1 MQDQTDKKGGAC
13 KEFSAEDVS
22 SEEDSSYEDSFDDD
36 CFEDS
41 SDEDMSDEDLPQEL
55 RDLGSSSRADLLAK
69 ATESKIQLIKSRI
82 QAGEDLN
89 TKMEGG
95 MTLIFCAIAMKNIP
109 LIEEMVSHGADLNIR
124 ADDGSTPLSA
134 AIQSRRFDMVSRLLD
149 LGADIQLRISDL
161 HPEDTY
167 LHRAASCGCVD
178 MIILFIEKGI
188 DVNVRNGYAETPL
201 HSAVRFGE
209 AEAVSALLVNGADV
223 NAGACSVFKE
233 LPPDERKLG
242 SNVTPIFLAAMFNE
256 PSIVKILIEA
266 GADVNATTSKMYTSL
281 HPAAQEGY
289 LDIVRM
295 LLERKIDVNVRS
307 EVDRTALSLAARS
320 GHVEIVKALMDVED
334 IDLNPESF
342 FGDTPLVSAAI
353 FGHMEIAKLLIAK
366 GVSINAS
373 GPELHCSP
381 LKSAII
387 HGRKEM
393 AEWLV
398 SNGAKCQNSDL
409 PLLTLDF
416 QIPLVLHLAA
426 RNGWARVVES
436 LILDSLIDV
445 NELTD
450 DGETALLL
458 ATSSGHL
465 EVVTILLKNGAD
477 PNMADKKGQ
486 TPIWTAANRGDDKMI
501 EQLMMHGANVN
512 VVYGKKKETPLFS
525 MVRMNNIPM
534 ATLILKGV
542 VNINLQNSKTLA
554 ALHIAAGKGY
564 CEMTELL
571 LKYSADVNV
580 KTKEGYTP
588 LFLAVELK
596 HPDTAQIL
604 LKHGANVNLA
614 CCSGVMPIHSAACE
628 LNRDMVKLLL
638 QYGAYYNKE
647 AKALNCC
654 GTPLRFAHEGKD
666 TELMAV
672 YELIKK
678 LLNASSKVDVE
689 GIKSC
694 LEAGAIV
701 NARNAEGM
709 TALHYAVS
717 CSNIDATN
725 LLLEYNADVELETN
739 KGNRPLDIA
748 VAKNNQELVGI
759 LLRHSEKLDFRKR
772 NRIVNAKTLEG
783 MTALHIAAEKNCV
796 HIVQLLLGNGAVYNI
811 KNNAGMT
818 PLSLTKNEVIQKILL
833 SVEKFF
839 EAVESGVDHLTDAS
853 QMLEGNESILN
864 ARDCKGG
871 GTLLYWSSA
880 KGLTAIAE
888 FLLDRGVDCSL
899 VTNKGTLPL
908 HIAVSKGHTKIVRAI
923 LNKVASNDPKK
934 AAELVNTATSAGT
947 APLHLVS
954 NTEIACC
961 LLQHGA
967 VYTVQNKENKSTLE
981 LTQDENVQ
989 KLLQTTHQ
997 LFQDTIK
1004 SDLAVMSVLDSLSLD
1019 EFKAVAGAC
1028 NEKGQTLLQHFV
1040 VNDHAELASNI
1051 QEKIDKF
1058 ITMSPGRSR
1067 NKIPSSQ
1074 SAEGRALLRR
1084 KILSLIRSGGDLN
1097 QVVSREGD
1105 TPLLCAVLWGDLGLV
1120 EELVKSG
1127 ADINKRATDIETSPL
1142 ALSVSRK
1149 ELAIF
1154 NCLLNHGADIQTKAV
1169 NGASVLHLAIQNNF
1183 LDVIELILDRG
1194 VDVNVQND
1202 QEETPLHY
1210 AAMFSIAKIARLLL
1224 AKGAIINAKG
1234 HMDYGLYDGKSSPIT
1249 KNVTPLYYAATFDNT
1264 EVANVLIK
1272 AGADVNACTSHGWTP
1287 LISAAQ
1293 GGYSEMVR
1301 MLLRA
1306 NADVNAKTI
1315 EGQQAAI
1322 HLAAKEGKRETVETL
1337 LSVEGIE
1344 TNSASA
1350 LGFTPLSLAIHY
1362 NRPEIAELLISKGK
1376 APVDNQTGPHHSW
1389 MTTLQLAYELGN
1401 EDTAELLIRNGADL
1415 TGKGC
1420 CAEYFKPLH
1429 EAVERGWT
1437 RVVECLASKVDVDE
1451 ISDIRTCLTEGI
1463 YQGNKHIVEILLR
1476 NGANPDLED
1485 NDFDT
1490 PLDKAI
1496 ASEQEDIFELLV
1508 KYGAHVIS
1516 GDKYSKKYQKK
1527 FLLHAVSN
1535 NRIEVVISLLRLG
1548 VNVNCKNRA
1557 GETPLHIAV
1566 ESKFQL
1572 LATKLL
1578 ELGADVNAPNKSG
1591 VLPIQVAVQAGDRNM
1606 VKILLSHGAYC
1617 NVSSE
1622 AAKGSVFGMTA
1633 TDTTVIETLELCNK
1647 LINSVAKNNYQ
1658 QTEECI
1664 QAGVILNARD
1674 ADGATALLKAV
1685 QSKSIDTV
1693 NLLLKHNADVE
1704 LGTKSGNPLLIAVA
1718 NGDEKLTHILLE
1730 YIKKQ
1735 NFIKQNFILNA
1746 THPMVKQLYMRYVLN
1761 LLDRLKVDE
1770 FKAVAGAQNKS
1781 GQSLLKEKTLLT
1793 TMLGKLD
1800 QELRNKATGTKQ
1812 LSRKKAAEVRK
1823 IMRKEILRKIKSGCN
1838 LSQEFPGCE
1847 GATPIHFAAMW
1858 KDLPLIQ
1865 AIVQSGVD
1873 INLRSHNEEVTP
1885 LEVSM
1890 ALDDLSF
1897 TNSLLNMG
1905 ADINSRNSR
1914 GDSVLHAAAEGGT
1927 ARIASFLISKG
1938 LDVNVQN
1945 FQGETPLHLAAKFN
1959 NASVAKVLLA
1969 KGANVNAGAHV
1980 ISDYSEF
1987 GMKRSETKV
1996 DIGSN
2001 ITPLYWAA
2009 SCRADDVAKI
2019 LIEAG
2024 ADVNAQSSLKYTPL
2038 HNAAQSGSMPTL
2050 QMLLKA
2056 NANVNVKSTQ
2066 TGRTPLHLAAQ
2077 NGETKAVEALLNIE
2091 GIEINPVANGG
2102 DTPLMLAILK
2112 NHLDIVKL
2120 LIGKGTHIDD
2130 LGGHPYFHTPL
2141 QEAFLHDKGDIA
2153 EWLIK
2158 NGADVKAKGCC
2169 AASFKPL
2176 HEAVENEWVGVVEC
2190 LAPKINVNSR
2200 SSSGGTPLLKAV
2212 LQGHRRI
2219 VEILLRN
2226 GANPNKTDDKNRTP
2240 LFVAAVGNQDKI
2252 IELLVEHGGHVNTV
2266 CGDGKKTP
2274 LFYATSTNNMSL
2286 ALLLL
2291 RLGADANVQ
2300 NSKGLTPLHSAVG
2313 RENYEMVKLLLRYNA
2328 DPNIRESEKGNTP
2341 FYVAVKSKC
2350 LDLVELLLDYG
2361 ADANA
2366 ANKNG
2371 ILPIHVAAHAL
2382 DKDLVKIL
2390 LSHGAYYNAESK
2402 GSSTPLKFAMVAK
2415 DAKLITMLELNNKL
2429 FSAIAR
2435 NDSYQIECCVQAGA
2449 ILNARNIDG
2458 VTALYMAV
2466 HSGNSN
2472 IVNLMLK
2479 HKANVELGTNKGNP
2493 LLIAVASGNEDLIHM
2508 LLKHVN
2514 KLEPIKNNRII
2525 NATTSQG
2532 SSAVQIATE
2541 LNNMQVV
2548 QLLLQN
2554 GAIFN
2559 IQDKNNKTPLSS
2571 AKDKSI
2577 EDLFKSLESL
2587 FEIVKD
2593 CSDSV
2598 EEISRILKK
2607 NKSVLNARDV
2617 SGGGTLLYWSISKDL
2632 AAIAKFLLKQGA
2644 DYCLVTNKGTSPLHI
2659 AASKGNLEVV
2669 KAIVANAIGSSPGA
2683 ARGIVNAVTVNGT
2696 APLHVA
2702 SNKRIVSCLL
2712 QTGAIYNIRNREN
2725 KTALEIT
2732 QDEDT
2737 KKLLQTTHQIF
2748 VSMKTGDFQVMNIL
2762 NGLKPDDLNA
2772 VIGARNAESQT
2783 LLQVAEA
2790 NGHKKIAR
2798 RLEQKIKGLK
2808 A

>member
-1 MQDQTDKKGGAC
+1 
-13 KEFSAEDVS
+13 
-22 SEEDSSYEDSFDDD
+22 
-36 CFEDS
+36 
-41 SDEDMSDEDLPQEL
+41 
-55 RDLGSSSRADLLAK
+55 
-69 ATESKIQLIKSRI
+69 
-82 QAGEDLN
+82 
-89 TKMEGG
+89 
-95 MTLIFCAIAMKNIP
+95 
-109 LIEEMVSHGADLNIR
+109 
-124 ADDGSTPLSA
+124 
-134 AIQSRRFDMVSRLLD
+134 
-149 LGADIQLRISDL
+149 
-161 HPEDTY
+161 
-167 LHRAASCGCVD
+167 
-178 MIILFIEKGI
+178 
-188 DVNVRNGYAETPL
+188 
-201 HSAVRFGE
+201 
-209 AEAVSALLVNGADV
+209 
-223 NAGACSVFKE
+223 
-233 LPPDERKLG
+233 
-242 SNVTPIFLAAMFNE
+242 
-256 PSIVKILIEA
+256 
-266 GADVNATTSKMYTSL
+266 
-281 HPAAQEGY
+281 
-289 LDIVRM
+289 
-295 LLERKIDVNVRS
+295 
-307 EVDRTALSLAARS
+307 
-320 GHVEIVKALMDVED
+320 
-334 IDLNPESF
+334 
-342 FGDTPLVSAAI
+342 
-353 FGHMEIAKLLIAK
+353 
-366 GVSINAS
+366 
-373 GPELHCSP
+373 
-381 LKSAII
+381 
-387 HGRKEM
+387 
-393 AEWLV
+393 
-398 SNGAKCQNSDL
+398 
-409 PLLTLDF
+409 
-416 QIPLVLHLAA
+416 
-426 RNGWARVVES
+426 
-436 LILDSLIDV
+436 
-445 NELTD
+445 
-450 DGETALLL
+450 
-458 ATSSGHL
+458 
-465 EVVTILLKNGAD
+465 
-477 PNMADKKGQ
+477 
-486 TPIWTAANRGDDKMI
+486 
-501 EQLMMHGANVN
+501 
-512 VVYGKKKETPLFS
+512 
-525 MVRMNNIPM
+525 
-534 ATLILKGV
+534 
-542 VNINLQNSKTLA
+542 
-554 ALHIAAGKGY
+554 
-564 CEMTELL
+564 
-571 LKYSADVNV
+571 
-580 KTKEGYTP
+580 
-588 LFLAVELK
+588 
-596 HPDTAQIL
+596 
-604 LKHGANVNLA
+604 
-614 CCSGVMPIHSAACE
+614 
-628 LNRDMVKLLL
+628 
-638 QYGAYYNKE
+638 
-647 AKALNCC
+647 
-654 GTPLRFAHEGKD
+654 
-666 TELMAV
+666 
-672 YELIKK
+672 
-678 LLNASSKVDVE
+678 
-689 GIKSC
+689 
-694 LEAGAIV
+694 
-701 NARNAEGM
+701 
-709 TALHYAVS
+709 
-717 CSNIDATN
+717 
-725 LLLEYNADVELETN
+725 
-739 KGNRPLDIA
+739 
-748 VAKNNQELVGI
+748 
-759 LLRHSEKLDFRKR
+759 
-772 NRIVNAKTLEG
+772 
-783 MTALHIAAEKNCV
+783 
-796 HIVQLLLGNGAVYNI
+796 
-811 KNNAGMT
+811 
-818 PLSLTKNEVIQKILL
+818 
-833 SVEKFF
+833 
-839 EAVESGVDHLTDAS
+839 
-853 QMLEGNESILN
+853 
-864 ARDCKGG
+864 
-871 GTLLYWSSA
+871 
-880 KGLTAIAE
+880 
-888 FLLDRGVDCSL
+888 
-899 VTNKGTLPL
+899 
-908 HIAVSKGHTKIVRAI
+908 
-923 LNKVASNDPKK
+923 
-934 AAELVNTATSAGT
+934 
-947 APLHLVS
+947 
-954 NTEIACC
+954 
-961 LLQHGA
+961 
-967 VYTVQNKENKSTLE
+967 
-981 LTQDENVQ
+981 
-989 KLLQTTHQ
+989 
-997 LFQDTIK
+997 
-1004 SDLAVMSVLDSLSLD
+1004 
-1019 EFKAVAGAC
+1019 
-1028 NEKGQTLLQHFV
+1028 
-1040 VNDHAELASNI
+1040 
-1051 QEKIDKF
+1051 
-1058 ITMSPGRSR
+1058 
-1067 NKIPSSQ
+1067 
-1074 SAEGRALLRR
+1074 
-1084 KILSLIRSGGDLN
+1084 
-1097 QVVSREGD
+1097 
-1105 TPLLCAVLWGDLGLV
+1105 
-1120 EELVKSG
+1120 
-1127 ADINKRATDIETSPL
+1127 
-1142 ALSVSRK
+1142 
-1149 ELAIF
+1149 
-1154 NCLLNHGADIQTKAV
+1154 
-1169 NGASVLHLAIQNNF
+1169 
-1183 LDVIELILDRG
+1183 
-1194 VDVNVQND
+1194 
-1202 QEETPLHY
+1202 
-1210 AAMFSIAKIARLLL
+1210 
-1224 AKGAIINAKG
+1224 
-1234 HMDYGLYDGKSSPIT
+1234 
-1249 KNVTPLYYAATFDNT
+1249 
-1264 EVANVLIK
+1264 
-1272 AGADVNACTSHGWTP
+1272 
-1287 LISAAQ
+1287 
-1293 GGYSEMVR
+1293 
-1301 MLLRA
+1301 
-1306 NADVNAKTI
+1306 
-1315 EGQQAAI
+1315 
-1322 HLAAKEGKRETVETL
+1322 
-1337 LSVEGIE
+1337 
-1344 TNSASA
+1344 
-1350 LGFTPLSLAIHY
+1350 
-1362 NRPEIAELLISKGK
+1362 
-1376 APVDNQTGPHHSW
+1376 
-1389 MTTLQLAYELGN
+1389 
-1401 EDTAELLIRNGADL
+1401 
-1415 TGKGC
+1415 
-1420 CAEYFKPLH
+1420 
-1429 EAVERGWT
+1429 
-1437 RVVECLASKVDVDE
+1437 
-1451 ISDIRTCLTEGI
+1451 
-1463 YQGNKHIVEILLR
+1463 
-1476 NGANPDLED
+1476 
-1485 NDFDT
+1485 
-1490 PLDKAI
+1490 
-1496 ASEQEDIFELLV
+1496 
-1508 KYGAHVIS
+1508 
-1516 GDKYSKKYQKK
+1516 
-1527 FLLHAVSN
+1527 
-1535 NRIEVVISLLRLG
+1535 
-1548 VNVNCKNRA
+1548 
-1557 GETPLHIAV
+1557 
-1566 ESKFQL
+1566 
-1572 LATKLL
+1572 
-1578 ELGADVNAPNKSG
+1578 
-1591 VLPIQVAVQAGDRNM
+1591 
-1606 VKILLSHGAYC
+1606 
-1617 NVSSE
+1617 
-1622 AAKGSVFGMTA
+1622 
-1633 TDTTVIETLELCNK
+1633 
-1647 LINSVAKNNYQ
+1647 
-1658 QTEECI
+1658 
-1664 QAGVILNARD
+1664 
-1674 ADGATALLKAV
+1674 
-1685 QSKSIDTV
+1685 
-1693 NLLLKHNADVE
+1693 
-1704 LGTKSGNPLLIAVA
+1704 
-1718 NGDEKLTHILLE
+1718 
-1730 YIKKQ
+1730 
-1735 NFIKQNFILNA
+1735 
-1746 THPMVKQLYMRYVLN
+1746 
-1761 LLDRLKVDE
+1761 
-1770 FKAVAGAQNKS
+1770 
-1781 GQSLLKEKTLLT
+1781 
-1793 TMLGKLD
+1793 MLGELD
-1800 QELRNKATGTKQ
+1800 QELKNKAAGIKQ
-1812 LSRKKAAEVRK
+1812 LSRRKAAEVRK
-1823 IMRKEILRKIKSGCN
+1823 IMRKQILRKIKSGCD

-1927 ARIASFLISKG
+1927 ARMASFLISKG

-2056 NANVNVKSTQ
+2056 NANVNVKSTE

-2141 QEAFLHDKGDIA
+2141 QEAFLHDKGNIA

-2190 LAPKINVNSR
+2190 LAPKMNVNSR

-2219 VEILLRN
+2219 VEILLQN

-2514 KLEPIKNNRII
+2514 KLEPIKSNRII

-2587 FEIVKD
+2587 FEIVKN

-2669 KAIVANAIGSSPGA
+2669 KAIVANAIGLSPGA

-2712 QTGAIYNIRNREN
+2712 QTGAIYNILNREN

-2737 KKLLQTTHQIF
+2737 KKLLLTTHQIF